1 MKRKYR
7 GRTELEWAPVRIDG
21 SFDYADAEI
30 VLAKAVLGLRL
41 SFELRVGNE
50 VRL

>member
-1 MKRKYR
+1 MKRKYC

-21 SFDYADAEI
+21 SFDYADSEI
-30 VLAKAVLGLRL
+30 VLAKAVLGLSL